1 MPVMNG
7 LQTTKLI
14 RSYEETGN
22 WDAAREAGIEQSLS
36 ASDDCSVLPKKRIHI
51 VAVSIYLL
59 IFINLQTTCEV
70 LERLVFAVARKD
82 ILVLP

>member
-22 WDAAREAGIEQSLS
+22 WDAAREAGIEQSLL

-59 IFINLQTTCEV
+59 IL
-70 LERLVFAVARKD
+70 
-82 ILVLP
+82 

>member
-59 IFINLQTTCEV
+59 IFINLQTTCEI
-70 LERLVFAVARKD
+70 LERLVSAVARKD